1 MKEITKNQQTLCMT
15 KCPKF
20 NQCNAPICPLDPE
33 WKKRKHISGDKCCA
47 YLLESSKAD
56 SDIVFEGAG
65 LGDMYKAIEVVKK
78 DILLSSA
85 TIKRTYLRAANT
97 ASRLHPEFSSK

>member
-1 MKEITKNQQTLCMT
+1 MKEITKDQQTLCII

-33 WKKRKHISGDKCCA
+33 WNKRKHISGDKCCV

-56 SDIVFEGAG
+56 SDIVFEGAA
-65 LGDMYKAIEVVKK
+65 LGDMFKAIEV
-78 DILLSSA
+78 ILISSA
-85 TIKRTYLRAANT
+85 TIKRTYLRAAKT
-97 ASRLHPEFSSK
+97 ASRLHPEFRSK